1 MRDLS
6 DGCMCICSIILFTLL
21 FENFQDKKLW
31 GWECPTYF
39 QMSHLWDTSEVLTP
53 LVEKPIFLFCISY
66 IFINVVSGF

>member
-6 DGCMCICSIILFTLL
+6 DGCMCICAIILFTFL

-39 QMSHLWDTSEVLTP
+39 QMSLIGVLTP
-53 LVEKPIFLFCISY
+53 LVEKPIFLFCISF
-66 IFINVVSGF
+66 IFINVSGF